1 MNIRSTDSEKVSL
14 IVVDWGSTSF
24 RIAALS
30 ISGNVISRKESS
42 HGVKNLRHGDFASL
56 LSNQLGRLKDLH
68 VPIVLC
74 GMIGS
79 KGAWFETPYVQAPC
93 ELEEICKKVRHE
105 KVDGLNLYFVPG
117 VKYSNLLHDDVM
129 RGEETQIIGG
139 DFTKDSIVVLPGT
152 HSKWTQIGEGGKIE
166 RFQTFMTGD
175 LFSAVSQ
182 NTVLKL
188 CATDTDIQ
196 NKYNCFMSG
205 VKLGFDSD
213 SLTSVL
219 FSVRTKFVFDDQ
231 KVFDS
236 FEYLSGLLIGNEIRA
251 GVSRFR
257 HHDAQGAIKIVA
269 EPMLG
274 KRYISALHFLDIE
287 GDYLELDAAFNG
299 CFRVA
304 KELKIL

>member
-1 MNIRSTDSEKVSL
+1 MSILSTDSEKISL
-14 IVVDWGSTSF
+14 IVIDWGSTSF

-30 ISGNVISRKESS
+30 ILGNVISRKQSS
-42 HGVKNLRHGDFASL
+42 HGVKNLSHGDFASF
-56 LSNQLGRLKDLH
+56 LSNQLGLLKDLH

-93 ELEEICKKVRHE
+93 GLEEISKKVRYE
-105 KVDGLNLYFVPG
+105 KVEGLDLYFVPG
-117 VKYSNLLHDDVM
+117 VKYSCFQSDDVM
-129 RGEETQIIGG
+129 RGEETQILGG

-152 HSKWTQIGEGGKIE
+152 HSKWTEIGEEGKIKT
-166 RFQTFMTGD
+166 FQTYMTGD

-188 CATDTDIQ
+188 CARDADIQ
-196 NKYNCFMSG
+196 SKYNCFASG
-205 VKLGFDSD
+205 VKLGFETN
-213 SLTSVL
+213 SLASVL
-219 FSVRTKFVFDDQ
+219 FSVRTKFIFDEQ
-231 KVFDS
+231 HIFDS

-257 HHDAQGAIKIVA
+257 FQDAIGAIKIVA
-269 EPMLG
+269 EPTLG
-274 KRYISALHFLDIE
+274 KRYISALHLLDINA
-287 GDYLELDAAFNG
+287 DYLELDAAFNG

-304 KELKIL
+304 KELDIL